1 MDKVKESLKKYTLS
15 VEKLCLLWEGLAKR
29 ATKSMCEI
37 ETLSEQLLAATN
49 ISGDAPMICEQ
60 FPDLHTHLIYQIF
73 VALEKELELLNC
85 IVHEVGENTDSLNK
99 LALQIQCMR
108 ICTDYVPPLSI
119 SMIMEY
125 ISDSTQYFRAQ
136 YATLKIA
143 LLSLD
148 FRDGLSVKNLR
159 NAFFEPSDL
168 KAHIQCCR
176 QIGTNILSSID
187 S

>member
-1 MDKVKESLKKYTLS
+1 MVRSLLFSLLRENLHYSPSHASIPTSLLIVYLFSQVVCKGLHVSFYRQPFRNQELAKFQMDKVKESLKKYTLS

-85 IVHEVGENTDSLNK
+85 IV
-99 LALQIQCMR
+99 
-108 ICTDYVPPLSI
+108 
-119 SMIMEY
+119 
-125 ISDSTQYFRAQ
+125 

-168 KAHIQCCR
+168 KAHIQ
-176 QIGTNILSSID
+176 
-187 S
+187 